1 MSGEINW
8 IIFATSLAL
17 LVAALLVLIRALL
30 GPTLYDRILAV
41 NAMGTKTVI
50 FLVLLGFMG
59 PHRTGFLDIALL
71 YALVNYLATIAMLK
85 FVVKKQL
92 G

>member
-1 MSGEINW
+1 MSGDINW
-8 IIFATSLAL
+8 IILATSLAL
-17 LVAALLVLIRALL
+17 LVAVLLVLIRALL

-59 PHRTGFLDIALL
+59 SHRTGFLDIALL
-71 YALVNYLATIAMLK
+71 YALVNYLATIAVLK

>member
-8 IIFATSLAL
+8 IIFATCLAL

-71 YALVNYLATIAMLK
+71 YALVNYLATIAVLK

>member
-50 FLVLLGFMG
+50 FLVLPGLLG
-59 PHRTGFLDIALL
+59 PPRTGQSPPRRRKSAIASSM
-71 YALVNYLATIAMLK
+71 VS
-85 FVVKKQL
+85 
-92 G
+92 GR